1 MDLKTLLQHRFKVLW
16 KALRPMRRTV
26 FTPAS
31 LDSCNMAKG
40 AGRLSKERKLGDS
53 GWLLQGDPWAGVAIT
68 FAKAL
73 SRGLEKDPFA
83 KAARPWKCM
92 AEKLGDLHRRTTIG
106 VEVLCFC

>member
-1 MDLKTLLQHRFKVLW
+1 MERLETYAAHSLHPSILGFLQHGQGRW
-16 KALRPMRRTV
+16 KIV
-26 FTPAS
+26 Q
-31 LDSCNMAKG
+31 G
-40 AGRLSKERKLGDS
+40 EKLGDS

-73 SRGLEKDPFA
+73 GRGLEKDPFA

-92 AEKLGDLHRRTTIG
+92 AEELGDLHRRTTIG